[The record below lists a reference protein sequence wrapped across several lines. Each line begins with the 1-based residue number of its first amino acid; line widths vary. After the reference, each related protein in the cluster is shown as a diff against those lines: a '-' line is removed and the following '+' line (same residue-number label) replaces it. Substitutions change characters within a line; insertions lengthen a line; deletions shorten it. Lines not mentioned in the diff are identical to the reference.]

1 MRIGGAAREAGSG
14 WRRWRVLAA
23 ALVVMAGACWT
34 VGSAGPGVTA
44 AQAAARAGAVDR
56 ASAEGGG
63 KRTLLVLGD
72 SLAAGYG
79 VEESEAYPAWLQ
91 RWIDAA
97 GLGYEVVNGGV
108 SGDTTAGGLRRL
120 GWLLRRKVDVL
131 LIELGGND
139 GLRGLAPEA
148 TRSNLVGIIDG
159 YRRRNPAGRVVLAGM
174 QMPPNLGEDY
184 AGRFAALFPEV
195 AREKGV
201 VLIPHLL
208 EGVGGK
214 AEWNLPDLI
223 HPTGAGHER
232 VASNVWTVL
241 RPVLE
246 SGPAA
251 SPPASSP

>member
-1 MRIGGAAREAGSG
+1 MRIGGAAREAGNG